1 MCCQRKST
9 SKKGGIKK
17 QLKVIVLGAA
27 THKTGKYA
35 TFARSMPR
43 LRRAWGRVSK
53 CPQTCHKMAPRRVE
67 VEVEVKLGTGL

>member
-17 QLKVIVLGAA
+17 QLKVIVQGAE

-43 LRRAWGRVSK
+43 LRRALSK
-53 CPQTCHKMAPRRVE
+53 IPNLLDQCH
-67 VEVEVKLGTGL
+67 G